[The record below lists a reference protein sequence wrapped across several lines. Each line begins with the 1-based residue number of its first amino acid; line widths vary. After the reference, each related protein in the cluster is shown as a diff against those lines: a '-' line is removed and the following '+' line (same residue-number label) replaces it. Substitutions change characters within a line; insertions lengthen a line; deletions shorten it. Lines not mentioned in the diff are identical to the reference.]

1 MGYTSRKIWPK
12 INRCENLGAVCRRF
26 ETSRRRD
33 VLSFSHHAEV
43 AYLPPNQSRHVP
55 SVLKIKRIAV
65 GAPSANC
72 EKKCDG
78 AKKRRTER
86 LCWGRVAR
94 ETMTFTIPK
103 APPVGGGDDQC
114 RRLPSRPAGR
124 RRRRACASLF
134 SGRGGEGD
142 QGRAGDGAQRPRPR
156 WPGLGLAKRSRASTS
171 RRFNRWWFWP
181 SRDRHGEGRRLSC
194 CPGGCVTALW
204 AENLAAVLR
213 VVVFKAEY
221 SGVLRRTI
229 GAPCCVVWRWSLR
242 A

>member
-1 MGYTSRKIWPK
+1 MAKNQPLRKSRGRVPPFRNLPTSGCFKFFASCGGCVSATKPK
-12 INRCENLGAVCRRF
+12 P
-26 ETSRRRD
+26 T
-33 VLSFSHHAEV
+33 
-43 AYLPPNQSRHVP
+43 YLP
-55 SVLKIKRIAV
+55 VLKIKRIAV